1 MKKLSREEMKNVIG
15 GDDENLGE
23 SGGSDGG
30 CPTACAGTA
39 ASGYQGGTCSTYTSP
54 GIGNL
59 PATTGC
65 RCSVSG
71 GSGC

>member
-15 GDDENLGE
+15 G
-23 SGGSDGG
+23 SDGG
-30 CPTACAGTA
+30 CPTARAGTA
-39 ASGYQGGTCSTYTSP
+39 ASFYQGGTCSTYTSP